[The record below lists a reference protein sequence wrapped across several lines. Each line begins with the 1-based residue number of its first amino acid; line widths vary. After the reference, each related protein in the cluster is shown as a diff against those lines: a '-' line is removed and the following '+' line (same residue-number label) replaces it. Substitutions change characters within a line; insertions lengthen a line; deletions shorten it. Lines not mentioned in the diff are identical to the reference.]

1 MKTNLI
7 LIGLGGA
14 LGSIVRYLVSLYVS
28 KQFSSMAFPYGTFAV
43 NVIGCVIIGIVY
55 GMSER
60 FHWLTPTLRLFLVTG
75 FCGGF
80 TTFSAFAY
88 ENLQL
93 LQSSNYTG
101 FALYTTLSFIVCI
114 IAVFLGSLVVKIV

>member
-14 LGSIVRYLVSLYVS
+14 LGSILRYLTSLYVARH
-28 KQFSSMAFPYGTFAV
+28 FSTMIFPYGTFAV
-43 NVIGCVIIGIVY
+43 NVIGCIIIGIIY

-60 FHWLTPTLRLFLVTG
+60 FQWLTPTLRLFLVTG

-93 LQSSNYTG
+93 LQGSNFTG
-101 FALYTTLSFIVCI
+101 FALYSILSFIVCI
-114 IAVFLGSLVVKIV
+114 AAVYAGLLLVKSI